1 MYMRRYEGTLKF
13 PNSGDPTWGLDVQT
27 LIVREAEIG
36 FSVASTSR
44 EFGAWK
50 VESGKPA
57 VRIEDGSFQ
66 VKSIWAFQDGVRC
79 SSPWNFVFRIKF
91 EAPGQYIEVFGELIQ
106 DRLSYQFDGELTAIE

>member
-79 SSPWNFVFRIKF
+79 SLLGTLS
-91 EAPGQYIEVFGELIQ
+91 FGLNSKRQGNI
-106 DRLSYQFDGELTAIE
+106 LKYSAN